1 MQKGREEK
9 ENDKKMKSFSLLRG
23 WVLYLNA
30 VLAQLRFTFSSTVFR
45 VISVRYYA
53 TALNMPS

>member
-9 ENDKKMKSFSLLRG
+9 ENDKKMKSFALLRG

-30 VLAQLRFTFSSTVFR
+30 VVAQLRFSSTVFR
-45 VISVRYYA
+45 VISVRCYA